1 MAEYIKIKD
10 MHPEERPYEKCEK
23 YGAEALT
30 EVELL
35 AAIIKTGVRGASS
48 TDLAREIIS
57 MTGEKKIAGIAR
69 LSLEELMTIKGIG
82 KVKAIQIMCIAELSR
97 RIAKSRADIRLRFDN
112 PETIAD
118 YYMEDLRHKDRE
130 YLVLIMLDSKCRLIS
145 EKTMTVGTVNAS
157 LISAR
162 EIYIE
167 AVKKQ
172 AVNIVLLHN
181 HPSGDSTPST
191 QDIYST
197 KKVIEAGR
205 ILGISLIDHI
215 IIGDNNYVSLKE
227 RGIID

>member
-167 AVKKQ
+167 AVKK
-172 AVNIVLLHN
+172 HN

-205 ILGISLIDHI
+205 IIGISLIDHI